1 VTHDQEEAFE
11 LADRVVVMGDGQ
23 IEQIGHPDQ
32 IHDHPATPFVARF
45 MGATVEIP
53 VILNAGR
60 AEAPGVDTSRLSRR
74 ALPDG
79 PANLFVRPDDLTPV
93 RDLVG
98 PWKVTSITS
107 TGAQLRLVLS
117 NPLGRDVPVEMQ
129 RRAPEARDL
138 SVGAT
143 VHLRPEAGTVF
154 PEPRGRSA
162 PAFAPIPVGDRPS
175 LNPKENL
182 R

>member
-1 VTHDQEEAFE
+1 
-11 LADRVVVMGDGQ
+11 
-23 IEQIGHPDQ
+23 
-32 IHDHPATPFVARF
+32 

-162 PAFAPIPVGDRPS
+162 PAFAPIPVGDRPN